1 MKEILMSEDIEKL
14 IRTAL
19 REDIGTG
26 DITTASTVSPDAVI
40 TGKYV
45 MKDDGIICGVDIVR
59 RVFDAISPDVE
70 YVPLKK
76 DGDEV
81 KRGDV
86 VATVSGNAVAIL
98 SGERVGLNLLQH
110 LSGIATCTRNAVEQV
125 KGTKARITETRKTTP
140 GLRILE
146 KYAVRVGGGAS
157 HRFGLSDGILIK
169 DNHIVAAGG
178 ITAAINSARERAPH
192 TLKIE
197 IETETL
203 EQVRE
208 AVNAG
213 ADIIM
218 LDNMDCPTMKE
229 AVGIIAGRAVTEASG
244 NMGRRDLAEVAAT
257 GVDVISIGALT
268 HSVKALDISLKFTS
282 LKN

>member
-59 RVFDAISPDVE
+59 RVFDAISSDVE